1 MRGLG
6 LDLSDA
12 DIAGVFNELD
22 ADGSGVM
29 ELKEFLNKIKVR
41 VRVRVRVGLG
51 LGLGREH
58 LRLAPGRRLRDALV
72 GEPPP

>member
-1 MRGLG
+1 MHGLG

-29 ELKEFLNKIKVR
+29 ELKEFLNELRSEPSDSWTR
-41 VRVRVRVGLG
+41 V
-51 LGLGREH
+51 
-58 LRLAPGRRLRDALV
+58 AT
-72 GEPPP
+72 

>member
-29 ELKEFLNKIKVR
+29 ELKEFLNKIKVG
-41 VRVRVRVGLG
+41 VRVKVGLG
-51 LGLGREH
+51 
-58 LRLAPGRRLRDALV
+58 
-72 GEPPP
+72 

>member
-51 LGLGREH
+51 LGLG
-58 LRLAPGRRLRDALV
+58 LGLGSLTLTLTLTLTLP
-72 GEPPP
+72 